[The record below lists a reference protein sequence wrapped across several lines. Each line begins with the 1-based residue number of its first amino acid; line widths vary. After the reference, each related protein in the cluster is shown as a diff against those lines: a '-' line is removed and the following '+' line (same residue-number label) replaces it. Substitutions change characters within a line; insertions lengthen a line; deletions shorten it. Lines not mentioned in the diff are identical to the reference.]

1 MRKRKQIG
9 LRAMSTI
16 LAAVLLMAGMSTANL
31 PIRDMSVSAKTLAE
45 LQDERQANESKIAE
59 KQKKLDSLQSNMNEN
74 EQYQKT
80 LKEKIA
86 LQQENLDIVSEE
98 LKRIGTSISETEDA
112 IAQAE
117 DDITV
122 METFHALTK
131 DADNLTHLKR
141 GDVITLA
148 GHLTLS
154 VFNAWDES
162 VLSTVGDEKDY
173 QNNASLLFKI
183 SGAQNS
189 MLFCSDI
196 KYDMNDYLLG
206 TYRNDISCDYIQAGH
221 HGNWSFSDE
230 FYEAAGASYAFID
243 APSSITD
250 NPDFPAST
258 LKSSL
263 QKKGTV
269 FDFSTAPNSVTL
281 K

>member
-1 MRKRKQIG
+1 M
-9 LRAMSTI
+9 
-16 LAAVLLMAGMSTANL
+16 
-31 PIRDMSVSAKTLAE
+31 
-45 LQDERQANESKIAE
+45 
-59 KQKKLDSLQSNMNEN
+59 
-74 EQYQKT
+74 
-80 LKEKIA
+80 
-86 LQQENLDIVSEE
+86 
-98 LKRIGTSISETEDA
+98 
-112 IAQAE
+112 
-117 DDITV
+117 
-122 METFHALTK
+122 
-131 DADNLTHLKR
+131 
-141 GDVITLA
+141 ITLA